1 MAKLNSDI
9 PTTTF
14 LNRAMRRKL
23 KRKGYRPEL
32 KIPSSPQSLAEFIKA
47 HPEAV
52 KFELDEEK
60 IKELE
65 AQEALQ
71 ISSQPSQSEESSQ
84 SQPQPRSQA
93 LSQPQTSSVEE
104 VTPDA

>member
-32 KIPSSPQSLAEFIKA
+32 KIPSSPHSLAEFIKA

-65 AQEALQ
+65 AQEL
-71 ISSQPSQSEESSQ
+71 SQ
-84 SQPQPRSQA
+84 SQAPQPQP

>member
-65 AQEALQ
+65 AQEL
-71 ISSQPSQSEESSQ
+71 SQ
-84 SQPQPRSQA
+84 SQAPQPEESP